1 MNIQMRIITEDN
13 IGQLESMTKS
23 NNIVK
28 LLGENTTISSIVSQT
43 RSELNKSTRQA
54 NKRELPPSE
63 IMSDYTTNEPTKT
76 EDASLDVPLIQ
87 NTTTTTTKPE
97 QIGWRYVEDT
107 ENWVSL
113 ILDNKGVPSDFWN
126 NENHNDKNPFELI
139 KSITISCPRFVV
151 IISAKWSSPTSFAS
165 IYSSILVISNEPFI

>member
-1 MNIQMRIITEDN
+1 MRIITEDN

-76 EDASLDVPLIQ
+76 EDA
-87 NTTTTTTKPE
+87 
-97 QIGWRYVEDT
+97 
-107 ENWVSL
+107 
-113 ILDNKGVPSDFWN
+113 
-126 NENHNDKNPFELI
+126 
-139 KSITISCPRFVV
+139 
-151 IISAKWSSPTSFAS
+151 
-165 IYSSILVISNEPFI
+165 